1 VCLGP
6 QAQSPTAATGPPSA
20 HLGPFTG
27 VAENPPRLTSRERF
41 RGISAV
47 PDPGRRESTSARRKE
62 PLEVRAKRA
71 SQKAKSG
78 NVFGHARKLAKMF
91 RASLYARVSTNDQQT
106 LAMRNRAMREYTARR
121 GWSSCESVNLALVR
135 RSEKRVRNCWR
146 RRGAVRLMWC
156 WSGVGQLVLLVP
168 RPISFAARMEG
179 IHASLRFCLC
189 FLIVQTRSRWF

>member
-1 VCLGP
+1 
-6 QAQSPTAATGPPSA
+6 
-20 HLGPFTG
+20 
-27 VAENPPRLTSRERF
+27 
-41 RGISAV
+41 
-47 PDPGRRESTSARRKE
+47 
-62 PLEVRAKRA
+62 VRAKRA

-156 WSGVGQLVLLVP
+156 CL
-168 RPISFAARMEG
+168 
-179 IHASLRFCLC
+179 AS
-189 FLIVQTRSRWF
+189 VN